1 MKRFLTLC
9 LMVIAVLC
17 ALPGCDGEEQID
29 YDMVFVNGSD
39 AAIAEVALLFLNP
52 WLWLTL
58 WGPLL
63 LLAAVCVTTLNRL
76 EPQRRRGLFP
86 LFFIMLGLGTV
97 LFGGAWVLDR
107 CSLVWRIR
115 PQMGMASA
123 LWLIGLLTGVLTV
136 VYAKRWL
143 LKWHRARGRAVV
155 CLSALCLASVMLAG
169 TFLGGLWCVGP
180 GEEVGTYQG
189 RKVVQGRF
197 SWHEVTYDLY
207 EYHGPLVRERDS
219 FKWSESPLL
228 DGRP

>member
-1 MKRFLTLC
+1 M
-9 LMVIAVLC
+9 
-17 ALPGCDGEEQID
+17 
-29 YDMVFVNGSD
+29 
-39 AAIAEVALLFLNP
+39 ALLFLNP
-52 WLWLTL
+52 WLWLML

-63 LLAAVCVTTLNRL
+63 VLAGVCVATLDKL
-76 EPQRRRGLFP
+76 EPQRRLGLFP
-86 LFFIMLGLGTV
+86 LFVVLLALAAV

-123 LWLIGLLTGVLTV
+123 LWVIGLVTGTLTV
-136 VYAKRWL
+136 AYGKRWL
-143 LKWHRARGRAVV
+143 PEWRKRWGRAMV
-155 CLSALCLASVMLAG
+155 CLSALCLVSVMLVG
-169 TFLGGLWCVGP
+169 TVLGGAWCVGP

-207 EYHGPLVRERDS
+207 EYHGPLVRGRDS
-219 FKWSESPLL
+219 FQWSESPLL